1 MRYEEALMNRE
12 REARRAAVAF
22 AEGREVTREVTREE
36 KAELFEAADALEALG
51 FSPVVFLRRAVDAQD
66 RLAIAKE
73 ADAVRPKDKEALEAI
88 KRHLR
93 EPDSGPDVLY
103 SPGLLHL
110 LQGLR
115 YGAVPRFSSGPPVQF
130 TDAEFDLVSLTAG
143 HARGTEKFLDEIV
156 PAIAL
161 HPRTKKTRNAKTNAD
176 VFRWRVYRVVSTALE
191 SALKGAGAVR
201 DAAGIERELAARE
214 VPEDLRPR
222 LRSLALKSRAKLT
235 GDPTLR
241 ELLAVW
247 LADLVKG
254 RGQAAA
260 LEPSA
265 DPGAALKDL
274 ERLEKWARSLR
285 RNLPQGKVG

>member
-1 MRYEEALMNRE
+1 MRYEEALSNRE
-12 REARRAAVAF
+12 REARRAAVVF
-22 AEGREVTREVTREE
+22 AEGRGAREVTREE
-36 KAELFEAADALEALG
+36 KAELLEAADALETLG
-51 FSPVVFLRRAVDAQD
+51 FSPVVFLRRAIDAQE
-66 RLAIAKE
+66 RLAPAKD
-73 ADAVRPKDKEALEAI
+73 ADRPKDEEALKAI

-143 HARGTEKFLDEIV
+143 HARGTEKFLDELV

-161 HPRTKKTRNAKTNAD
+161 HPRTKKTTNAKTNAD
-176 VFRWRVYRVVSTALE
+176 VFRWRVYQATREVLE
-191 SALKGAGAVR
+191 SALNGAGAAL
-201 DAAGIERELAARE
+201 DAAGIERELAARD
-214 VPEDLRPR
+214 VPADLRPR
-222 LRSLALKSRAKLT
+222 LVSLALKSRAKLT

-241 ELLAVW
+241 ELLALW